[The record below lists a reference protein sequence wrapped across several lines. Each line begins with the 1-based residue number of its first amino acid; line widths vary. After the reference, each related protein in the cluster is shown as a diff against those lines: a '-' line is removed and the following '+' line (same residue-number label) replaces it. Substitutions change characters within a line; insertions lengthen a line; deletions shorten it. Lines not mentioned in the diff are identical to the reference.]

1 MKYLKQEFIASLN
14 QHHQDNFAF
23 TCKGFDLI
31 IVVGTM
37 LSREDEALL
46 EEIKLAV
53 KDSAKLVYLFTMED
67 QALLGQTTFFS
78 RYEVGSEEGVFAIL
92 AKNLLS
98 NETLPNDLQSYFDD
112 LDEGYLS
119 AESNFGEEEAEEINA
134 LYTQSKSTLL
144 VLGENLWAHP
154 KASNIA
160 LLSGLVSNFGKAKIW
175 MPTPNEIVVKED
187 DAVIPEAVETL
198 KSFDGVVVYRCP
210 SKSKNEEEWLMGSAQ
225 FQMAAKVQNGEKIRI
240 AINQEIYPRT
250 FVLDD
255 SLKGT
260 IALMP
265 KSCENDISYRYTV
278 AKIVK

>member
-1 MKYLKQEFIASLN
+1 MKRLKQEFIASLKQHN
-14 QHHQDNFAF
+14 QNNFAF
-23 TCKGFDLI
+23 TCKGFELI
-31 IVVGTM
+31 VVVGTM
-37 LSREDEALL
+37 LSRENEALL

-53 KDSAKLVYLFTMED
+53 KDGAKLVYLFTMED
-67 QALLGQTTFFS
+67 QVLLGQMAFFS

-98 NETLPNDLQSYFDD
+98 NETLPKHLQSYFDD

-119 AESNFGEEEAEEINA
+119 AESNFGEEEAQEINA
-134 LYTQSKSTLL
+134 LYTKSKNVLL
-144 VLGENLWAHP
+144 VLGENLWTHP

-160 LLSGLVSNFGKAKIW
+160 SLAGLVSTFGKAKIW
-175 MPTPNEIVVKED
+175 MPTPNEIVVKEG
-187 DAVIPEAVETL
+187 DAVIPKAIDSL
-198 KSFDGVVVYRCP
+198 KSFDGVVVYGCP

-225 FQMAAKVQNGEKIRI
+225 FQMAAKVQDGEKIRI
-240 AINQEIYPRT
+240 AINQEVYPRT

-265 KSCENDISYRYTV
+265 RSYENDTSYRYTV